1 MAGKTLFKDLFI
13 YFISLLAVVGLHC
26 CTRAF
31 SSCSEWALLFFVV
44 CGLLIAVPSLIAE
57 HAGHG
62 RHAGCSGFCTLASV
76 AVAIGLQSIGS
87 VVVARGLG
95 NSVAWGNLP
104 GPEIKLVSLALQG
117 EFLTAGPPRKL
128 GNTLL

>member
-1 MAGKTLFKDLFI
+1 MPGKTLFKDLFI

-62 RHAGCSGFCTLASV
+62 RHAGCSSFYTLASV
-76 AVAIGLQSIGS
+76 AVALGLQSVGS
-87 VVVARGLG
+87 VVVACGLVTLWHG
-95 NSVAWGNLP
+95 GIFLDQRSNWYPLHCKANS
-104 GPEIKLVSLALQG
+104 
-117 EFLTAGPPRKL
+117 
-128 GNTLL
+128 